1 MNMDIVFEKNE
12 VERQTYEAIKKSVSF
27 SYDEFMKMR
36 DTERAE
42 WVDACRLARLLNEEK
57 GETLYEGYHHTSMF
71 DEEGNFDLGNATSI
85 VFGKKRALGVIE
97 KYTDIDLT
105 PAQFVL
111 LGENKTQEIINSG
124 LKIINLETAKTLDE
138 GRLGE
143 AERIKTEAESLVEE
157 KVRQYA
163 VGSSKKS
170 SEVSEGTKTAYWK

>member
-1 MNMDIVFEKNE
+1 MDNVFEKKE

-27 SYDEFMKMR
+27 SYDEFMEML

-57 GETLYEGYHHTSMF
+57 GETLYEGYHQTSMF

-85 VFGKKRALGVIE
+85 MFSKKRALGVIE

-105 PAQFVL
+105 PAQFIL
-111 LGENKTQEIINSG
+111 LGENKTQELVNSG

-143 AERIKTEAESLVEE
+143 AERIKAEAESLAEE

-163 VGSSKKS
+163 EGSSKKS
-170 SEVSEGTKTAYWK
+170 SEVSDGTKTAYWK